1 MRFLPAHP
9 RTAGIAIAGGL
20 ARRCEQVQCRAG
32 RVARHTCAV
41 AATRVPKTVKTMAK
55 SLKIIML
62 AVLAAVLQVPTAA
75 ADEWQVTVGVA
86 DKVDDDYA
94 LTAGVSYL
102 TDHRFPV
109 ELMGGYIGAR
119 QVDSGPVGPT
129 WWAGAGLRWQGDWWF
144 LGGGVAFVSNQSE
157 ILSSAYQFVTT
168 AGIRHGSWLA
178 SLRHLSNASTRGRN
192 RGETFLSIGW
202 AF

>member
-62 AVLAAVLQVPTAA
+62 AVLAAVCGHCGSGRV
-75 ADEWQVTVGVA
+75 VTVGVA
-86 DKVDDDYA
+86 DKV
-94 LTAGVSYL
+94 TM
-102 TDHRFPV
+102 TMP
-109 ELMGGYIGAR
+109 
-119 QVDSGPVGPT
+119 
-129 WWAGAGLRWQGDWWF
+129 
-144 LGGGVAFVSNQSE
+144 
-157 ILSSAYQFVTT
+157 
-168 AGIRHGSWLA
+168 
-178 SLRHLSNASTRGRN
+178 
-192 RGETFLSIGW
+192 
-202 AF
+202 